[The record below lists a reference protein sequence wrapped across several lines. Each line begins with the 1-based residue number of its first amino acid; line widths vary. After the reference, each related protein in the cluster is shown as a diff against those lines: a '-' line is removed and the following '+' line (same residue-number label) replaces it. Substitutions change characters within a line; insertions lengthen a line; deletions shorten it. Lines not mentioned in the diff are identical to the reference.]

1 MNPEEDRGGAL
12 MINAARLAAVIR
24 KEMIQFLRD
33 RIMLFLV
40 LFLYTGEVIMCTVAL
55 SFDVRNLPTVVADF
69 DRSAASRLLVE
80 RFRSSGYFNIRHA
93 ATREAQIAALLN
105 GGEALAAVVIP
116 PEFSR
121 RLASGNPVSIQ
132 VLLDGSNANT
142 ASVAQGYAQRIVQEY
157 ALEKMQTLSVAPM
170 AFPIDYR
177 PRIWYNSELK
187 YSYFM
192 VLSMVALATMMV
204 GVITAAAGI
213 VREKESGT
221 IEQMMVTPIRP
232 TEMIVAKMLPTLMV
246 GLFALL
252 PSLLVAAWF
261 GVPMRGDLLL
271 FFLFSAVFLVSS
283 MGIGILVATFAE
295 TLQQALLISFF
306 ALFPIMF
313 LSGTLVPVESMP
325 VGLQYL
331 AEASPLRHYMDAVL
345 GIFLKGVGIDLL
357 WSRLTA
363 IFLIAAV
370 LLGVSI
376 VRLKRRM
383 G

>member
-1 MNPEEDRGGAL
+1 MNREEDRRGAL
-12 MINAARLAAVIR
+12 MINAARLTAVIR

-69 DRSAASRLLVE
+69 DLSAASRLLVE
-80 RFRSSGYFNIRHA
+80 RLRSSGYFSVKHV
-93 ATREAQIAALLN
+93 ATRETQIAALLN
-105 GGEALAAVVIP
+105 RGKVLAALVIP

-121 RLASGNPVSIQ
+121 RLAAGIPVSVQ
-132 VLLDGSNANT
+132 LLLDGSNANT
-142 ASVAQGYAQRIVQEY
+142 ASVAQGYAQRIVQDY
-157 ALEKMQTLSVAPM
+157 ALERMRSSAAAPNG
-170 AFPIDYR
+170 ALPVEYR

-204 GVITAAAGI
+204 GVITSAAGI

-232 TEMIVAKMLPTLMV
+232 AEMIVAKMLPTFVV

-261 GVPMRGDLLL
+261 GVPMRGNLVL

-331 AEASPLRHYMDAVL
+331 AELSPLRHYMDAVL
-345 GIFLKGVGIDLL
+345 GIFLKGVGI
-357 WSRLTA
+357 
-363 IFLIAAV
+363 
-370 LLGVSI
+370 
-376 VRLKRRM
+376 
-383 G
+383 

>member
-1 MNPEEDRGGAL
+1 MMNN
-12 MINAARLAAVIR
+12 MRLAAVIR

-33 RIMLFLV
+33 RLMLFLV
-40 LFLYTGEVIMCTVAL
+40 LYLYTGEVIMCTVAL

-69 DRSAASRLLVE
+69 DRSAASRRLVE
-80 RFRSSGYFNIRHA
+80 RFGSSGYFNIRHV
-93 ATREAQIAALLN
+93 ATRETQVAALLN
-105 GGEALAAVVIP
+105 RGEALAAVIIS

-121 RLASGNPVSIQ
+121 RLAAGVPVSVQ
-132 VLLDGSNANT
+132 LLLDGSNANT

-157 ALEKMQTLSVAPM
+157 ALEKIRTFASAPNG
-170 AFPIDYR
+170 ALPVEYR

-192 VLSMVALATMMV
+192 VLSMISLATMMV

-232 TEMIVAKMLPTLMV
+232 AEMIVAKMFPTLAL
-246 GLFALL
+246 GLFALI

-261 GVPMRGDLLL
+261 GVPMRGSLLL
-271 FFLFSAVFLVSS
+271 FFLLSAVFLVSS

-331 AEASPLRHYMDAVL
+331 AEESPLRHYMDAVL

-357 WSRLTA
+357 WNRLTA
-363 IFLIAAV
+363 IALIAAG
-370 LLGVSI
+370 LLAISLF
-376 VRLKRRM
+376 RLRRRL